1 MEINNVTKESN
12 VHVKQGKGFVE
23 YHRVVAK
30 LVDKYT
36 PSDGVMLDIG
46 CGMGNIEGLLDSM
59 RPDIRM
65 VVADAYE
72 NCLIETSKKAR
83 NITTIHIDAESLD
96 EHKLGSGYDV
106 VVMCHSLEHMKSPV
120 HACERAVRLLK
131 DGGFL
136 ILAVPNPVRPDVI
149 FGNIFQR
156 HYVNKG
162 HVYSWDK
169 SHWKNFLENILSFN
183 VVQYENDTVYIFGKL
198 RAIKFFRVVLRPLE
212 IILCK
217 MLPWFS
223 FSNIAVIK
231 K

>member
-1 MEINNVTKESN
+1 
-12 VHVKQGKGFVE
+12 
-23 YHRVVAK
+23 
-30 LVDKYT
+30 
-36 PSDGVMLDIG
+36 
-46 CGMGNIEGLLDSM
+46 
-59 RPDIRM
+59 
-65 VVADAYE
+65 
-72 NCLIETSKKAR
+72 
-83 NITTIHIDAESLD
+83 
-96 EHKLGSGYDV
+96 
-106 VVMCHSLEHMKSPV
+106 MCHSLEHMKSPV
-120 HACERAVRLLK
+120 HACEQALRLLK

-149 FGNIFQR
+149 FGNIFKR

-183 VVQYENDTVYIFGKL
+183 VVEYENDTVYIFGKL

-217 MLPWFS
+217 MLPWFC